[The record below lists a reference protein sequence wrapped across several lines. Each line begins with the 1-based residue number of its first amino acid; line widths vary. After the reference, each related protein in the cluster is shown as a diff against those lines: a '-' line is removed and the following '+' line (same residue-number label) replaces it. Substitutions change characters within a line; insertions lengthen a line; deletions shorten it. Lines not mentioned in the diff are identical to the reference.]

1 MSTTLFFNAKVHISY
16 THDKIIDMKK
26 INTAPLSGMQELSP
40 NTQALF
46 NQLKQNIIDT
56 YHSYGFI
63 DIETPMIDR
72 TEVLL
77 AKAGGDT
84 EKQIYKVVK
93 TEESQDAADQALRFD
108 HTVPLS
114 RYIVQHQNELSFPF
128 HVTQIGRNF
137 RGERAQ
143 KGRFREFYQCDVDI
157 IGREK
162 LPISYDAKIIACIY
176 TALSTFNLPKM
187 RIRINNRK
195 LVSGFIE
202 ALGLSELAEQISF
215 VIDHA
220 EKVSAEETNEALRK
234 LDISD
239 ENVNKIFS
247 FMHIHG
253 DIDTVE
259 KQLDTILEDKSKIQS
274 GIDELRQ
281 ISEILSAKK
290 LSDVFEID
298 LMIVRGLDYYTGTV
312 YEVFLDDYR
321 HIGSISGGGRYEN
334 LCSNFSKQSFP
345 GVGGS
350 IGLTRLFY
358 VLQENN
364 FIEEKTNFPVNF
376 VILPLSQNELAK
388 SFEIADNLRNKGLSV
403 DVDMGYEKKL
413 GERFK
418 RASAIS
424 SQAVVIGESEIKKNE
439 FLSKNLVTGE
449 IQKLELA

>member
-1 MSTTLFFNAKVHISY
+1 
-16 THDKIIDMKK
+16 MKK
-26 INTAPLSGMQELSP
+26 INTAPLSGMQELLP

-46 NQLKQNIIDT
+46 NKLKQNIVDT

-63 DIETPMIDR
+63 DIETPIIDR

-84 EKQIYKVVK
+84 EKQIYKVIK

-114 RYIVQHQNELSFPF
+114 RYVVQHQNELSFPF
-128 HVTQIGRNF
+128 HVTQVGRNF

-143 KGRFREFYQCDVDI
+143 KGRFREFYQCDIDI

-195 LVSGFIE
+195 LVSGFIKS
-202 ALGLSELAEQISF
+202 LGLSRLIEQISF

-220 EKVSAEETNEALRK
+220 EKVSEEETKKALRE
-234 LDISD
+234 LNISE
-239 ENVNKIFS
+239 ENVEKIFT

-253 DIDTVE
+253 DIDLVE
-259 KQLDTILEDKSKIQS
+259 KELDMILQNKSDVKE
-274 GIDELRQ
+274 GLDELRQ
-281 ISEILSAKK
+281 VSEILSAKQ
-290 LSDVFEID
+290 LSNVFEID

-358 VLQENN
+358 VLQENQ
-364 FIEEKTNFPVNF
+364 FIKEEANFPINF
-376 VILPLSQNELAK
+376 VIMPLSQNELIK
-388 SFEIADNLRNKGLSV
+388 SFEIADNLRNKGFTV
-403 DVDMGYEKKL
+403 DVDMGYDKKL

-418 RASAIS
+418 RANTIS
-424 SQAVVIGESEIKKNE
+424 SQAIVIGESEVEKNE
-439 FLSKNLVTGE
+439 FTIKNLVTGE
-449 IQKLELA
+449 TQTLELA

>member
-1 MSTTLFFNAKVHISY
+1 
-16 THDKIIDMKK
+16 MKK
-26 INTAPLSGMQELSP
+26 INTAPLSGMQELLP

-46 NQLKQNIIDT
+46 NKLKQNIVDT

-63 DIETPMIDR
+63 DIETPIIDR

-84 EKQIYKVVK
+84 EKQIYKVIK

-128 HVTQIGRNF
+128 HVTQVGRNF

-195 LVSGFIE
+195 LVSGFIKS
-202 ALGLSELAEQISF
+202 LGLSELAGQISF

-220 EKVSAEETNEALRK
+220 EKVPEEETKKALRE
-234 LDISD
+234 LGISE
-239 ENVNKIFS
+239 ENVEKLFT

-253 DIDTVE
+253 DIDSVE
-259 KQLDTILEDKSKIQS
+259 KQLDTILQDKTDVAE
-274 GIDELRQ
+274 GLNELRQ
-281 ISEILSAKK
+281 VSEILSVKK

-358 VLQENN
+358 VLQENQ
-364 FIEEKTNFPVNF
+364 FIKEETNFPVNF
-376 VILPLSQNELAK
+376 IIMPLSQNELAK
-388 SFEIADNLRNKGLSV
+388 SFEIADNLRNKGLTV
-403 DVDMGYEKKL
+403 DVDMGYDKKL

-418 RASAIS
+418 RANTIS
-424 SQAVVIGESEIKKNE
+424 SQAIVIGESEVQNNE
-439 FLSKNLVTGE
+439 FTIKNLVTGE
-449 IQKLELA
+449 TQKLELV